1 MQCIGNNG
9 STETVLNPFW
19 YPIRMSIERLVKKEI
34 RGQMRRSATRQAYVL
49 PEDSISLAAGDP
61 NFLLPDY
68 IAQAVYDAI
77 KNGCTHY
84 CFGGDPELRPA
95 IINYYKKFGY
105 EAENGQVII
114 TGGGSQSLSQA
125 YAAVLNSGDEG
136 ISLDPAYGG
145 GRGPLRYFGAKAV
158 LAAMKKV
165 DGQFRIDLETIKD
178 AISDKTKTLYLDNPG
193 NPSGAV
199 FTKDELKGVADLACD
214 HDFIVISDETYPEFI
229 WGDNKHEAIISYPGM
244 EDRTL
249 VCMSMTKMFSW
260 AGMRTGWIIAGPEL
274 APYVSRA
281 IGGAVSWPIQV
292 GAVKALN
299 EGQEYMQ
306 AIRKEY
312 EERID
317 YGVKRLNEM
326 PGITC
331 KKPEGAFYLFPD
343 VSGTSLSDVDF
354 VMKLAQEEHVR
365 AVSGSNYGEG
375 AASGHVR
382 FSMIR
387 PLSTQTMPSW
397 FEHKPELSFEVAMDR
412 IERFVKRYQK

>member
-1 MQCIGNNG
+1 
-9 STETVLNPFW
+9 
-19 YPIRMSIERLVKKEI
+19 MSIERLVRKEI
-34 RGQMRRSATRQAYVL
+34 RGQMQRSATRMAYVE

-77 KNGCTHY
+77 KEGCTHY
-84 CFGGDPELRPA
+84 CFGGEPALRPA
-95 IINYYKKFGY
+95 IVNYYKKFGY
-105 EAENGQVII
+105 EAQPSQVII

-125 YAAVLNSGDEG
+125 YAAVLNPGDEG

-145 GRGPLRYFGAKAV
+145 GRGPLKYFGAKTV
-158 LAAMKKV
+158 FAAMKKKN
-165 DGQFRIDLETIKD
+165 GQFRIDLETIKE

-199 FTKDELKGVADLACD
+199 FNKEELKGIADLAND
-214 HDFIVISDETYPEFI
+214 HDFVVISDETYPEFI
-229 WGDNKHEAIISYPGM
+229 WDDNKHEALITYPGM
-244 EDRTL
+244 ENRTI

-274 APYVSRA
+274 APYVGRA

-292 GAVKALN
+292 GAAKALTD
-299 EGQEYMQ
+299 GQEYMD

-312 EERID
+312 EERVD
-317 YGVKRLNEM
+317 YGVKRLNDM
-326 PGITC
+326 PGVSCI
-331 KKPEGAFYLFPD
+331 KPEGAFYLFPD
-343 VSGTSLSDVDF
+343 ISGTGMSDTDF
-354 VMKLAQEEHVR
+354 VQKLNEEEHVR
-365 AVSGSNYGEG
+365 SVSGTNYGIG
-375 AASGHVR
+375 AATGHVR

-387 PLSTQTMPSW
+387 PLSTQKMPSW

-412 IERFVKRYQK
+412 IERFVERHMK